1 MRNSVKNIA
10 LFLSAA
16 LLTFFVGCSDDDDAT
31 PTLDLSDDQIDDIV
45 DDIVDSGPVLADGI
59 YIVGPSVSADT
70 TSANLLQAGNVGAP
84 EFGNQL
90 RTGFYEG
97 YVYMGEGNYSFL
109 KVEGETMTAIGGA
122 WTKFM
127 RDSDPDS
134 IESFGGALDAGGEGQ
149 SPFNTGKLAHVMYD
163 ESTSQYALT
172 AVEYW
177 EVIGSATDGGWS
189 TGQEIA
195 ETSKSAE
202 SVVFV
207 GENITM
213 REGPYKFRFNSNWG
227 INLEEGECDNAAT
240 ACLDYFT
247 NVGGT
252 LDALVAGGSNME
264 FGTGN
269 DGVYKVTITYSPG
282 AGISLDID
290 VEKTGEAEALP
301 EYPETLYM
309 IGSAI
314 GGWDWEANGQPL
326 IPVYDNKH
334 LFWKVVYLDTAGG
347 SEFKFSPVMA
357 WNGDFG
363 KTGDANGGIFAKGG
377 DNLAM
382 PGASGY
388 YAITVNLETETIEVT
403 EDVGIYG
410 IGGDTF
416 GSWDAAVSEQKF
428 MKTDSVFTSPT
439 ILADGELRIHFT
451 SSTLT
456 KSESTD
462 AVDWWQAEFV
472 VVESG
477 AIEFRGTGGDQARTA
492 VTAGQ
497 KVYLNFKT
505 LTGTIE

>member
-1 MRNSVKNIA
+1 MKNSVKHLA

-16 LLTFFVGCSDDDDAT
+16 LLTFFVSCSDDDG
-31 PTLDLSDDQIDDIV
+31 PIGNLLDEIDDIV
-45 DDIVDSGPVLADGI
+45 DEIVDSGPVLADGI

-84 EFGNQL
+84 EFGTQL
-90 RTGFYEG
+90 RTDFYEG
-97 YVYMGEGNYSFL
+97 YIYMGAGNYSFI
-109 KVEGETMTAIGGA
+109 KVEGETTTALGGA
-122 WTKFM
+122 WTKVFVG
-127 RDSDPDS
+127 DS
-134 IESFGGALDAGGEGQ
+134 IESFSGALDAGGEGE
-149 SPFNTGKLAHVMYD
+149 SPFETGKLAHVMYD
-163 ESTSQYALT
+163 ASTNQYALT
-172 AVEYW
+172 TVEYW

-189 TGQEIA
+189 AGQKIA

-207 GENITM
+207 GEGITM

-227 INLEEGECDNAAT
+227 INLEEGECDNSAT

-247 NVGGT
+247 NLGGT
-252 LDALVAGGSNME
+252 LDALVAGGANME

-282 AGISLDID
+282 SGISLDVA
-290 VEKTGEAEALP
+290 VEKTGEAEVLAQ
-301 EYPETLYM
+301 YPDSLFM

-314 GGWDWEANGQPL
+314 GGWDWAVNGQPL

-363 KTGDANGGIFAKGG
+363 KTGDATGGIFAKGG
-377 DNLAM
+377 DNVVM
-382 PGASGY
+382 PGAPGY
-388 YAITVNLETETIEVT
+388 YAITVNLEAETIEVT

-416 GSWDAAVSEQKF
+416 GSWDGGVAEQKF
-428 MKTDSVFTSPT
+428 TRTDSVFTSPT

-472 VVESG
+472 VVASG

-505 LTGTIE
+505 LTGAIE

>member
-1 MRNSVKNIA
+1 MKNSVKNIA
-10 LFLSAA
+10 FFLSAA
-16 LLTFFVGCSDDDDAT
+16 LLTFFVSCSDDDDAT

-59 YIVGPSVSADT
+59 YIVGASVSADT

-84 EFGNQL
+84 EFGNQT
-90 RTGFYEG
+90 RVGFYEG
-97 YVYMGEGNYSFL
+97 YVYMGEGNYSFM
-109 KVEGETMTAIGGA
+109 KVEGETMTSIGGA

-177 EVIGSATDGGWS
+177 EVIGSATDEGWS
-189 TGQEIA
+189 AGQQIA

-247 NVGGT
+247 NLGGT
-252 LDALVAGGSNME
+252 LDALVAGGANME

-290 VEKTGEAEALP
+290 VEKTGEAEALA

-347 SEFKFSPVMA
+347 SAFKFSPVLA

-363 KTGDANGGIFAKGG
+363 KTGDAVDGIFAKGG
-377 DNLAM
+377 EDLVM
-382 PGASGY
+382 PGHSGY

-410 IGGDTF
+410 VGGDTF
-416 GSWDAAVSEQKF
+416 GSWDGGVAEQKF
-428 MKTDSVFTSPT
+428 TRTDSVFTSPT
-439 ILADGELRIHFT
+439 ILADGDLRIHFT

-477 AIEFRGTGGDQARTA
+477 AIEFRGTGEDQARTA